1 MYNKAIIPNVINES
15 ASLRT
20 CVLVFIWQGSL
31 SPMTVTKWSLALLFW
46 SLSFY
51 TLSQSMQRLNYKSNT
66 YFWKWGQTSPLL
78 FLSHIFSESPL
89 RFKPLV
95 FKPLELLEYILFSG
109 GGGGR
114 GSIPGW
120 GTMIPYAVQYGQKI
134 EKKKIQEQNIQI
146 CRDKV
151 DQYLPGAEGEVRL
164 RRVMSTE
171 LIFWMVKISWDQ

>member
-1 MYNKAIIPNVINES
+1 MYNKAMIPNVINES

-20 CVLVFIWQGSL
+20 CVLVFTRQGSL
-31 SPMTVTKWSLALLFW
+31 SPMTVTRWSLALLYFGP
-46 SLSFY
+46 F
-51 TLSQSMQRLNYKSNT
+51 LSQSMQRLNYKSNT

-95 FKPLELLEYILFSG
+95 FKSLELLEYILSSG

-120 GTMIPYAVQYGQKI
+120 GTMIPYAVQCGQKI
-134 EKKKIQEQNIQI
+134 EKRKSQDQNIQI

-151 DQYLPGAEGEVRL
+151 DEYLPGAEGEVRL
-164 RRVMSTE
+164 GRVMSQS
-171 LIFWMVKISWDQ
+171 LFFGW